1 MHLRV
6 RILTTQPASP
16 SQTAIF
22 AGRGFVNVIATRGT
36 PRSQGRDHCDRLRV
50 RVASQNRLYPATS
63 NAKRNRSHLAS
74 ACVEWPKYPFYFAD

>member
-50 RVASQNRLYPATS
+50 RVGAPHKIVCIQLLQTPNETDRI
-63 NAKRNRSHLAS
+63 
-74 ACVEWPKYPFYFAD
+74 